1 MERYEKYIQAWQ
13 RRIRERK
20 IAEKEAAEKAYKHA
34 IECAALL
41 VEKFGAQ
48 KVYLFGSLREGS
60 FHLGS
65 DIDLAVEGLEPRLY
79 FKALSKVYD
88 VSGGFEV
95 DLVPLEDCKF
105 RETVLREGKL
115 LYAKQ
120 GKSEN
125 HKAQSDH

>member
-1 MERYEKYIQAWQ
+1 MEGYEKYIKAWQ
-13 RRIRERK
+13 RRVNARK
-20 IAEKEAAEKAYKHA
+20 IAEKEAAEKAYQHA
-34 IECAALL
+34 MECAKLL

-48 KVYLFGSLREGS
+48 RVYLFGSLAEGY
-60 FHLGS
+60 FHLRS
-65 DIDLAVEGLEPRLY
+65 DIDLAIEGLEPRLY
-79 FKALSKVYD
+79 FKALSKVDD

-125 HKAQSDH
+125 HKAQSDP

>member
-1 MERYEKYIQAWQ
+1 MEGYEKYIKAWQ
-13 RRIRERK
+13 RRVRERK
-20 IAEKEAAEKAYKHA
+20 IAEKETAEKAYKHA
-34 IECAALL
+34 IECAKLL

-48 KVYLFGSLREGS
+48 KVYLFGSLVDGR
-60 FHLGS
+60 FHLRS

-88 VSGGFEV
+88 LSGGFEV

-120 GKSEN
+120 AKSEV
-125 HKAQSDH
+125 HKAQSNP